1 MRDLTQ
7 KDIGRKFSAIISGI
21 PSKGKIQYD
30 RGTYFLCQNER
41 DGSACKNKLG
51 YKFSWA
57 IEDGKVC
64 NLQRNAVK
72 KLRIQVISKEDSDQE
87 KVFDEG
93 DVLVNNEV
101 PNSEVII
108 DGKIGETLI
117 CRSVSMDALTMGEPF
132 LSHSEKLFYYGWR
145 LKVEELKEPQ
155 SIEMSVKDVATKLG
169 IDPKVLKII
178 DKS

>member
-7 KDIGRKFSAIISGI
+7 KDVGRKFSAIIAGI
-21 PSKGKIQYD
+21 SSEGKIQYD
-30 RGTYFLCQNER
+30 GGTYFLCQNER
-41 DGSACKNKLG
+41 DGSSCKNKLK

-57 IEDGKVC
+57 IGEGKVSD
-64 NLQRNAVK
+64 LQKNAVR
-72 KLRIQVISKEDSDQE
+72 KLRIQVISEEDSDQE
-87 KVFDEG
+87 KVFNEG
-93 DVLVNNEV
+93 DVLVNNKV
-101 PNSEVII
+101 PNSEVIV

-117 CRSVSMDALTMGEPF
+117 CRRVSIGVLTMGEPF
-132 LSHSEKLFYYGWR
+132 LTHSERLFNYGWR
-145 LKVEELKEPQ
+145 LKVEELEEPQ